1 MHVNYIV
8 AHASPIVRML
18 EEKGVSNLLIEVE
31 GTKLRKKNK
40 KTNNN
45 ANFEGLP
52 SLLVSPHGRLPG
64 MFEQC

>member
-8 AHASPIVRML
+8 AHASPIVRIL

-31 GTKLRKKNK
+31 STKLRQKKR
-40 KTNNN
+40 NN

-52 SLLVSPHGRLPG
+52 SPLVSPHGRLG
-64 MFEQC
+64 